1 MKVGKKGSFMLN
13 KGQHKGEQNLSVTA
27 ALYFPSS
34 TTKQMLTFYNVR
46 T

>member
-27 ALYFPSS
+27 DYFPSS